1 MLFDPKALPV
11 YSSPAV
17 SVNEYDPRQREAS
30 AKDFTGWRSQM
41 KLVRSAATH
50 QVRRMRRRPLLY
62 AGAAV
67 TALALA
73 LTGCGASGSS
83 PSTSSSA
90 TARSGGTFTILAN
103 SAFGVADPAQNYTL
117 EEWQLL
123 INTHDGLTQ
132 FARVAGVPGTK
143 IVPDLATS
151 IPTPT
156 NGGKTYVFHIRR
168 GIKFSNGQTLTP
180 SAFVTTFERQFT
192 VPGPTSF
199 YSGIVGASACSTKG
213 CNLSKGVVAND
224 SAYTL
229 TINLTAPDAELMD
242 QLALP
247 FAYAVPTNTPLKLT
261 GNNVPPGTGPYM
273 WKSYNPNTEAVL
285 VRNPYFHVWNKEA
298 QPAGYPNEI
307 IEKYGLQVSN
317 EVTEVEN
324 GEANEVFDGDQI
336 PSDQLT
342 QLNSA
347 KYAGQVH
354 VNTLTADWYMALNTK
369 QPPFNN
375 VKARQA
381 INYAANRSAYVKIAG
396 GPSLAV
402 PACQIL
408 PPNFPSYK
416 PYCPFTTGAQTVWS
430 GPNLAK
436 AKALVKASGTAGEH
450 VIVDGTNDQVG
461 TALVQQMI
469 SDLDSIGYKA
479 TPQLLSASIQYPY
492 VQNSTNSTK
501 WNVGWS
507 AWYQDY
513 PAPADFLN
521 VLLGCGSIH
530 PNSDASPNIAA
541 FCDPSIQAQINKAEA
556 EEATNPSAA
565 AALWTQI
572 DHEDTLQAPWVDL
585 YNPKQIDFLSKNV
598 HGYEWN
604 PQWYILI
611 DQLWLS

>member
-1 MLFDPKALPV
+1 M
-11 YSSPAV
+11 S
-17 SVNEYDPRQREAS
+17 
-30 AKDFTGWRSQM
+30 
-41 KLVRSAATH
+41 LVRSIAAG
-50 QVRRMRRRPLLY
+50 QARRIRRHPARW
-62 AGAAV
+62 AGVVLAAV
-67 TALALA
+67 ALVVAA
-73 LTGCGASGSS
+73 CGGGSSS
-83 PSTSSSA
+83 PSPASSL
-90 TARSGGTFTILAN
+90 TPRSGGVFTILAN
-103 SAFGVADPAQNYTL
+103 SSFGVADPAQNYTL

-123 INTHDGLTQ
+123 IDTHDGLVQ
-132 FARVAGVPGTK
+132 FAHVGGLAGTK

-151 IPTPT
+151 IPVPT

-168 GIKFSNGQTLTP
+168 GIKFSNGMTLTP

-192 VPGPTSF
+192 VPGPTAF
-199 YSGIVGASACSTKG
+199 YNDFVGASACSTKG
-213 CNLSKGVVAND
+213 CNLSTGVVAND
-224 SAYTL
+224 SSYTL
-229 TINLTAPDAELMD
+229 TINLTAPDPELMD

-247 FAYAVPTNTPLKLT
+247 FAYAVPPDTSLKLT

-285 VRNPYFHVWNKEA
+285 VRNPYFHVWNAQA

-307 IEKYGLQVSN
+307 IEKYGLPVSD

-354 VNTLTADWYMALNTK
+354 VNTLTADWYFALNTK
-369 QPPFNN
+369 EPPFNN
-375 VKARQA
+375 LDARQA

-416 PYCPFTTGAQTVWS
+416 PYCPYTTGAQTVWS
-430 GPNLAK
+430 GPDLAK
-436 AKALVKASGTAGEH
+436 AKALVKASGTLGDK
-450 VIVDGTNDQVG
+450 VVVDGTNDQVG
-461 TALVQQMI
+461 TALVEQMV
-469 SDLDSIGYKA
+469 SDLDAIGYKA
-479 TPQLLSASIQYPY
+479 SPQLLSASIQYPY
-492 VQNSTNSTK
+492 VQNSTNITK

-513 PAPADFLN
+513 PAPSDFLN

-530 PNSDASPNIAA
+530 PDSDASPNIAE
-541 FCDPSIQAQINKAEA
+541 FCDPSVQAQITKAES
-556 EEATNPSAA
+556 EEATDPSAA
-565 AALWTQI
+565 AALWTQV
-572 DHEDTLQAPWVDL
+572 DHEDTSQAPWVNM
-585 YNPKQIDFLSKNV
+585 YNPKQIDFLSKDV

-611 DQLWLS
+611 DRLWLS